1 MKKILFLIA
10 GVAIFASCAVK
21 YQQPEIDV
29 DHIVRGV
36 ETEDTTFNVAK
47 MNWREFYQ
55 DPHLVALIDSALV
68 NNFDM
73 KIALARIEQA
83 SSYFKQGKAS
93 LFPSLGANASASY
106 AKPDLATGQTPYFS
120 LGANLSWEIDIWG
133 KLSSA
138 KRGKYEDL
146 LAQQSTRSAI
156 QTKLISDIAKT
167 YYTLVVLDTEKK
179 FILETIQN
187 REEYLATVKELKEAA
202 QVTEVAVLQAE
213 AQLMI
218 AKTYLPEVMHAIS
231 QAENTISLL
240 MGIPPKEI
248 PRSVVES
255 LEDIHFPK
263 IDKIGVPANLLR
275 NRPDVLAAEHSLKSA
290 MEGFNTA
297 KAAMYPSLT
306 LTGNVSSDATQ
317 ISQWFAMPGSLLYG
331 IVGGLTQPIFNAR
344 SLKTRKEVAY
354 QEYQISALNFQESV
368 LSAGAEVS
376 NVLSSMKSNKERVFY
391 MTRQT
396 IALGKAYDFSVELLI
411 NGYANYLDVLSAQ
424 EGFFN
429 SKINLIIGLQEC
441 INDHIDLYRSLGGG
455 WN

>member
-1 MKKILFLIA
+1 MKKIIFLVA

>member
-1 MKKILFLIA
+1 MKKIIFLIA

-36 ETEDTTFNVAK
+36 EAEDTTFNVAK

>member
-1 MKKILFLIA
+1 MKKIIFLIA
-10 GVAIFASCAVK
+10 GIVIVTSCAVK

-29 DHIVRGV
+29 DHIIRGV
-36 ETEDTTFNVAK
+36 DAEDTTFNVAQ
-47 MNWREFYQ
+47 MNWREFYK

-83 SSYFKQGKAS
+83 SSYFKQGRAS

-106 AKPDLATGQTPYFS
+106 TKPDLASEQTPYFS

-146 LAQQSTRSAI
+146 LAQQSTRNAI
-156 QTKLISDIAKT
+156 QTKLISDIAKI
-167 YYTLVVLDTEKK
+167 YYTLVVLDTEKR

-218 AKTYLPEVMHAIS
+218 ARTYLPEVMHAIS
-231 QAENTISLL
+231 QGENTISLL
-240 MGIPPKEI
+240 LGTPPTEI
-248 PRSVVES
+248 TRSVVES
-255 LEDIHFPK
+255 LEDIHFPT
-263 IDKIGVPANLLR
+263 IDKVGVPANLLR

-306 LTGNVSSDATQ
+306 LTGNISSDAAQ
-317 ISQWFAMPGSLLYG
+317 ISQWFTMPGSLLYG

-354 QEYQISALNFQESV
+354 QEYQISALNFQKSV

-391 MTRQT
+391 MTKQT

-429 SKINLIIGLQEC
+429 SKINLIIGLQDC